1 MDVFTNVT
9 KGQEPLSMSAQPHLM
24 DIIQVRIVCWF
35 SHGLDTFPESYL
47 KPWEEIQHSQDLK
60 IESANKF
67 QHVFFKAKSFN
78 TCLVQ
83 QYVFKEYDM
92 SCIKSHHYVHKA
104 ASFCTVLLKRECSVV
119 FLWKESQVMFKATA
133 YQSSLKEVKESME
146 GQHSA
151 WNPLTHLKRLWYS
164 YGQSVLH
171 KVNHLILRLYM
182 HFTSCCGF

>member
-1 MDVFTNVT
+1 MDVFTNIT

-35 SHGLDTFPESYL
+35 SRGLGTFPESYL

-146 GQHSA
+146 EGQQHFRIESFEY
-151 WNPLTHLKRLWYS
+151 LFLIIIVFLKK
-164 YGQSVLH
+164 VL
-171 KVNHLILRLYM
+171 VRV
-182 HFTSCCGF
+182 C